1 MFKAAE
7 FINECVKRGYSTRTT
22 AMIYVKNNPKTIY
35 SEEDLLACYRFQDL
49 ADRGA
54 DPDKKPKERLT
65 EEERMQRKR
74 DTWLW

>member
-1 MFKAAE
+1 MYTAADFVAE
-7 FINECVKRGYSTRTT
+7 AVKRGYSTRGT
-22 AMIYVKNNPKTIY
+22 AAIYVKDNPKTIY
-35 SEEDLLACYRFQDL
+35 SEEDLLACYRFQEL
-49 ADRGA
+49 ADRDA